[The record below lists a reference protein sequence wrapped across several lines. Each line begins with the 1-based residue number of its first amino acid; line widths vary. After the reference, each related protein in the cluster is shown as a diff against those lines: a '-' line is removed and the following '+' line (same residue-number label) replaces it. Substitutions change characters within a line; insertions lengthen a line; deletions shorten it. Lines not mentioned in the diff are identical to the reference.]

1 GYITIHDDGNT
12 FNGAAIQATLTL
24 NPLDYGDPELK
35 KTLHYVRIFGAYEGV
50 TATLRM
56 RTHFDYG
63 HINVMQ
69 PETIYS
75 FDLDSNNSIALYGT
89 AVYGAATY
97 GGGGVDFFEYVKI
110 GRASCR
116 ERE

>member
-1 GYITIHDDGNT
+1 
-12 FNGAAIQATLTL
+12 
-24 NPLDYGDPELK
+24 
-35 KTLHYVRIFGAYEGV
+35 
-50 TATLRM
+50 M

-89 AVYGAATY
+89 AVYGTATY
-97 GGGGVDFFEYVKI
+97 GGGGVDFFEYVNVE
-110 GRASCR
+110 GSCYVNDFTFYNTGVSAPYKLDSLYVDLR
-116 ERE
+116 LGAKL